1 MNGKEKLVWLWGI
14 RETKRGARYE
24 FCDIRLQG
32 LFKSRRAP
40 RFFFQRRIPRVAAP
54 LCFPNRYSLLASVM
68 VDTLC
73 PWYTRNHCGL
83 WWGELAARTE
93 RGSWCEIVLEGASP
107 LFRCLASRCAA
118 TTMSKRQDC
127 NGGRDIFFL
136 TMVDCNENLFLK
148 ERERSWRFFNCGLF
162 KEE

>member
-1 MNGKEKLVWLWGI
+1 MGNS
-14 RETKRGARYE
+14 RNETRYE

-127 NGGRDIFFL
+127 NERRDIFFFNDGGL
-136 TMVDCNENLFLK
+136 QREIYFFLK